1 MNTRNI
7 VACLTAAPLL
17 MAASPAPVPVRL
29 KPSSQWA
36 LDYAENSCRLIRTFG
51 EGEDKTLL
59 LFESPSPNSITMLAV
74 GKPLGT
80 SKNEVAARFRPLE
93 HEPIK
98 GEPATSTTNKQ
109 PAIHWL
115 HVPLLP
121 DNIVAL
127 EKALKEKATPG
138 VRPPAIDLE
147 ERAATRAARQAFA
160 EAAHELEIDTRRKRP
175 VILETGSLGKPI
187 KMFDEC
193 TRNSLRDWGVDPDL
207 EDRIARPVWASDSA
221 RWFTSNDYPQAMV
234 MRGMQSDVSARL
246 LVDATGKV
254 TSCTSLSH
262 FNAPE
267 FNKVVCEIFKK
278 RAKFE
283 PAELSD
289 GTKVP
294 SYYTV
299 NIRFMMPV

>member
-1 MNTRNI
+1 MNARII
-7 VACLTAAPLL
+7 VACFTAAPLL
-17 MAASPAPVPVRL
+17 MAASPEPVPVRL
-29 KPSSQWA
+29 KPSSQWQ
-36 LDYAENSCRLIRTFG
+36 LDYAENSCRLARTFG
-51 EGEDKTLL
+51 EGEDQTLL
-59 LFESPSPNSITMLAV
+59 LFESTSPHSISMLAI

-80 SKNEVAARFRPLE
+80 SKDEVTARFPPLE

-98 GEPATSTTNKQ
+98 GAPATSTTDKQ
-109 PAIHWL
+109 PAVLWL
-115 HVPLLP
+115 DVPLLP
-121 DNIVAL
+121 DHIVAREKAL
-127 EKALKEKATPG
+127 EKYATSG
-138 VRPPAIDLE
+138 VRPPPIDLE

-160 EAAHELEIDTRRKRP
+160 QAAHELEIETRRKRP
-175 VILETGSLGKPI
+175 VILETGSLDKPI

-193 TRNSLRDWGVDPDL
+193 ARNSLRDWGVDPDL

-221 RWFTSNDYPQAMV
+221 RWFTSNDYPQEMV
-234 MRGMQSDVSARL
+234 RRGMQSDVSARL

-267 FNKVVCEIFKK
+267 FNKVVCEIFRK

-299 NIRFMMPV
+299 NVRFMMPR

>member
-1 MNTRNI
+1 MNARII

-17 MAASPAPVPVRL
+17 VAASPEPVPVRL
-29 KPSSQWA
+29 KPSSPWQ
-36 LDYAENSCRLIRTFG
+36 LDYAENSCRLARTFG
-51 EGEDKTLL
+51 EGENETLL
-59 LFESPSPNSITMLAV
+59 LFESTSPHSISMLAI

-80 SKNEVAARFRPLE
+80 SKNEATARFPPLE

-98 GEPATSTTNKQ
+98 GDPAKSATDKQ

-115 HVPLLP
+115 RIPLLP
-121 DNIVAL
+121 DHIVAR
-127 EKALKEKATPG
+127 EKALEEKVTSG
-138 VRPPAIDLE
+138 IRPPPIDLE
-147 ERAATRAARQAFA
+147 ERAATWAARQAFA
-160 EAAHELEIDTRRKRP
+160 QAAREIEIDTRRKRP

-193 TRNSLRDWGVDPDL
+193 ARNSLRDWGVDPDL
-207 EDRIARPVWASDSA
+207 EDRIARPVWAPDAA
-221 RWFTSNDYPQAMV
+221 RWFTTDDYPREMV
-234 MRGMQSDVSARL
+234 RLGKQSDVSARL
-246 LVDATGKV
+246 LVDAAGKV

-262 FNAPE
+262 FDAPQS
-267 FNKVVCEIFKK
+267 NKVVCEIFKK

-283 PAELSD
+283 PAELAD

-299 NIRFMMPV
+299 NVRFVMPR